1 VTVEVIGIDHVFVAI
16 RDLEISGEF
25 YDRVMGVLGFRK
37 RATPLGET
45 HTSTTTTATSHTR

>member
-1 VTVEVIGIDHVFVAI
+1 MAVEVIGIDHVFVAV

-37 RATPLGET
+37 PGRCTVEYSIMICTVPHDL
-45 HTSTTTTATSHTR
+45 